1 MFGHRNR
8 AVVKKI
14 KVTFIVKVKAIFN
27 TSFLFNKFFWGVLKV
42 LNINIYG
49 VGVLRLK

>member
-1 MFGHRNR
+1 MFGHRDK

-14 KVTFIVKVKAIFN
+14 KVIFILKAKAIFDIL
-27 TSFLFNKFFWGVLKV
+27 FLFNRSFWGVLKV

-49 VGVLRLK
+49 IRVL